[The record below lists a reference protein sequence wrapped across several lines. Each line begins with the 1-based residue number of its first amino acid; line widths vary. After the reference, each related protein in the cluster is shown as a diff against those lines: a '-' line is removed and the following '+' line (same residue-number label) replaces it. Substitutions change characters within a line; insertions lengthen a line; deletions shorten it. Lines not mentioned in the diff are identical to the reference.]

1 MGASAEAQRP
11 QRTSEL
17 MMLFLQDLQGSILAA
32 IVISVM
38 MIGTVIF
45 IIFYHDSKHDEID
58 RWVDFSFSGNTLRDA
73 LGYYRFMAISMLF
86 FYILFTFSCLYLQY
100 DGFVIFATVD
110 REPVVGRPFATS
122 LFALDLVCRGG
133 FFDVMEHFDLR
144 ISTLY
149 INKGSMWFWIY
160 SFIFR
165 IFYGLTLIKMVISFA
180 WIYGKIRLAR
190 RAHGE
195 TVRQYKMFE

>member
-1 MGASAEAQRP
+1 MSA
-11 QRTSEL
+11 L
-17 MMLFLQDLQGSILAA
+17 MALFLQDLQASILVA
-32 IVISVM
+32 IVTSVM
-38 MIGTVIF
+38 MVGTVIF
-45 IIFYHDSKHDEID
+45 IIFYHDAKHEEID

-73 LGYYRFMAISMLF
+73 LGYYRFMAVSMLF
-86 FYILFTFSCLYLQY
+86 FYILFTCSCLYLQY
-100 DGFVIFATVD
+100 DGFMIFSDQAHQ
-110 REPVVGRPFATS
+110 PVYGGPIATS
-122 LFALDLVCRGG
+122 FFALDLVLRGG
-133 FFDVMEHFDLR
+133 FFDLMEHFDLR
-144 ISTLY
+144 ITTLY

-195 TVRQYKMFE
+195 TDSQLKLFK

>member
-1 MGASAEAQRP
+1 
-11 QRTSEL
+11 
-17 MMLFLQDLQGSILAA
+17 MLFLQDLQGSILAA

-100 DGFVIFATVD
+100 DGFVIFANVD

-160 SFIFR
+160 LFIFR

-180 WIYGKIRLAR
+180 WIYGKIRLAK

-195 TVRQYKMFE
+195 TVRQFRMFD